1 MICNET
7 QDAILVDIMNFV
19 RLQKK
24 LHQDNVSKLD
34 AIMKKIIKSHKT
46 NRWNAIRDNKI
57 GIQAYVRKN
66 YKARNMDEVNLK
78 VGQKVIIINQETELK
93 NYWEV
98 IVGGKN
104 GLVPKDCIVFERG
117 IAIFNY
123 ESKNEDELNF
133 LVGDEITILNK
144 ETGEFGWYQ
153 GFNKGSIGFFPSN
166 YIKLIHLDFI
176 PPEDSIIDESF
187 LYSHQ
192 RSEFS
197 NSLPLEYNLPKNE
210 QNPNSYIHKRTNIPE
225 EINTSISSN
234 PQEPSKPNMSN
245 YGFSSN
251 ILNKSIEDVIIEEY
265 KIPGLVNKNFNSTDN
280 TIFLPKDISN
290 KDNVEL
296 KKRQGMICDE
306 NITTT
311 IDNDKIDKYY
321 RNISG
326 SSLKAHAND
335 VEEVNG
341 YIEEFEKGN
350 NPNNSILDIQKVA
363 DTNQIN
369 INNVRLDDIIDEK
382 DIIDNKINIEVVL
395 LRYIEKFVD
404 NARELIDIDHY
415 TSDHVFIL
423 RNCIDY
429 LNKIADSTQVMVFTI
444 KCKQTKSKLLMACKN
459 VASSLA
465 AVINSS
471 KISCSAMYQQSQE
484 LINCLTHFI
493 ELINMNSG
501 RYKEEVWNNVK
512 SQIEEDR
519 ITLHS
524 SIISNPKEEKISLH
538 NYNNINHKSIY
549 HFDDNLTVPNIHT
562 NNSNANSKNPILE
575 EILQNEFEILNSQ
588 VKEINADD
596 DDNDDDDPSSE
607 DASKTLDRLFS
618 IMNSKSNLTI
628 KSSSLNNKN
637 KKVVCKDKNK
647 NNNKINDHDNNKDIN
662 KKVKVV
668 SSSINKLC
676 SKNEIGEK
684 NDKKLNDDKKNKIKV
699 NHCTT
704 SNSPL
709 RNDSIRNEKKFQL
722 NYKVISPHSKEA
734 LKNKI
739 KSPNLDNSDDDSENY
754 DISQII
760 NSYSDINIDSIGI
773 NDNNDSNTT
782 TGINGGSN
790 KKNNNIQLEH
800 ILSPK
805 CQFSEIK
812 SNEIEIFNSNKNVIV
827 SEINDFKDLNNSVDF
842 SIEETRALNIVN
854 LVKKDVDF
862 LLKNYSGDANS
873 SLCDEYTLKKIE
885 ALLQIIIEIRKTLI
899 LAISRQQEITDR
911 VLINLDGNTSF
922 TDEEEWNNSFAK
934 NGMIL
939 ADIFNL
945 DNINNLL
952 YQNNIAG
959 NSKLNINGLNNKKSS
974 NNNKTNS
981 SDNNNIINNNNTI
994 GNIVNPIDEIYN
1006 IELQSKKKDKKLV
1019 NTNYSVFDKK
1029 IVNPVKNRRYS
1040 LNSVNDYISK
1050 FNMTNTSPS
1059 MKSFNPLTYSPSNNI
1074 LLNNNNNNINT
1085 ISNNSKNT
1093 NLNTNLNLLSTTQT
1107 QTSFKPTLNI
1117 EYPSQNRDIFND
1129 LINSLKTPIKNLIV
1143 SSELKNDFPSII
1155 HDQLFNQYE
1164 KILTKNQNFTQIKS

>member
-1 MICNET
+1 M
-7 QDAILVDIMNFV
+7 
-19 RLQKK
+19 
-24 LHQDNVSKLD
+24 
-34 AIMKKIIKSHKT
+34 
-46 NRWNAIRDNKI
+46 
-57 GIQAYVRKN
+57 
-66 YKARNMDEVNLK
+66 
-78 VGQKVIIINQETELK
+78 
-93 NYWEV
+93 
-98 IVGGKN
+98 
-104 GLVPKDCIVFERG
+104 
-117 IAIFNY
+117 
-123 ESKNEDELNF
+123 
-133 LVGDEITILNK
+133 
-144 ETGEFGWYQ
+144 
-153 GFNKGSIGFFPSN
+153 
-166 YIKLIHLDFI
+166 IHLDFI
-176 PPEDSIIDESF
+176 PLEDSIIDESF

-251 ILNKSIEDVIIEEY
+251 MYSNNYLETLNQNKNVNNNNNNNKSINMKNNDNNNNKSSDNNNDYNIIINNESNNKNKNNNITSMNINHDNKINENEEILRNLVNIQNETASLNFNATINSLQTDIYSIIKRLNKSIEDVIIEEY

-842 SIEETRALNIVN
+842 SIEETR
-854 LVKKDVDF
+854 
-862 LLKNYSGDANS
+862 
-873 SLCDEYTLKKIE
+873 
-885 ALLQIIIEIRKTLI
+885 
-899 LAISRQQEITDR
+899 
-911 VLINLDGNTSF
+911 GN
-922 TDEEEWNNSFAK
+922 
-934 NGMIL
+934 
-939 ADIFNL
+939 
-945 DNINNLL
+945 
-952 YQNNIAG
+952 
-959 NSKLNINGLNNKKSS
+959 
-974 NNNKTNS
+974 
-981 SDNNNIINNNNTI
+981 
-994 GNIVNPIDEIYN
+994 
-1006 IELQSKKKDKKLV
+1006 
-1019 NTNYSVFDKK
+1019 
-1029 IVNPVKNRRYS
+1029 
-1040 LNSVNDYISK
+1040 
-1050 FNMTNTSPS
+1050 
-1059 MKSFNPLTYSPSNNI
+1059 
-1074 LLNNNNNNINT
+1074 
-1085 ISNNSKNT
+1085 
-1093 NLNTNLNLLSTTQT
+1093 
-1107 QTSFKPTLNI
+1107 
-1117 EYPSQNRDIFND
+1117 
-1129 LINSLKTPIKNLIV
+1129 
-1143 SSELKNDFPSII
+1143 
-1155 HDQLFNQYE
+1155 
-1164 KILTKNQNFTQIKS
+1164 